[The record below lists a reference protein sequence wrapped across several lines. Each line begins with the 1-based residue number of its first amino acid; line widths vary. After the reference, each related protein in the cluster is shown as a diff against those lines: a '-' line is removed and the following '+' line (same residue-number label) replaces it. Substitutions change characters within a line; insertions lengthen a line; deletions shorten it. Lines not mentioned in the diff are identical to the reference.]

1 MTTVEAN
8 ADRLMTSVRALS
20 TGVEVNFADGRS
32 GVIPFGGARGMEGKR
47 LAGVEL
53 PSPHELILRTTTG
66 EAVDIP
72 WDFARHYCDPG
83 YRARAEAAAS
93 RGRDAMGRRIRSL
106 RNRAVMTQQ
115 ELASKAGIGRVT
127 LVRIENGEQLPRFE
141 TLTALADALQRPP
154 GGSADGRRG
163 VSSPHILIGDT
174 R

>member
-1 MTTVEAN
+1 MNAAQRAAEPN

-20 TGVEVNFADGRS
+20 TGVEVTFADGRS
-32 GVIPFGGARGMEGKR
+32 GGIPFGDARGMEGKR
-47 LAGVEL
+47 LAALEL
-53 PSPHELILRTTTG
+53 PSPHELILRATTG

-93 RGRDAMGRRIRSL
+93 RGRDATGRRIRSL
-106 RNRAVMTQQ
+106 RKRAVMTQQ

-141 TLTALADALQRPP
+141 TLTALADALQRPT
-154 GGSADGRRG
+154 AD
-163 VSSPHILIGDT
+163 LLMDDAE
-174 R
+174 

>member
-8 ADRLMTSVRALS
+8 ADRMMTSVRALS

-32 GVIPFGGARGMEGKR
+32 GVIPFGDARGMKGKR
-47 LAGVEL
+47 LAGLEL

-83 YRARAEAAAS
+83 YRA
-93 RGRDAMGRRIRSL
+93 
-106 RNRAVMTQQ
+106 RAVMTQQ

-141 TLTALADALQRPP
+141 TLTALAGALQRP
-154 GGSADGRRG
+154 AAELLMD
-163 VSSPHILIGDT
+163 DT
-174 R
+174 E

>member
-20 TGVEVNFADGRS
+20 MGVEVNFADGRS
-32 GVIPFGGARGMEGKR
+32 GVIPFGDARGMEGKR
-47 LAGVEL
+47 LAGLEL

-93 RGRDAMGRRIRSL
+93 RGRDATGRRIRSL
-106 RNRAVMTQQ
+106 RKRAVMAQQ

-141 TLTALADALQRPP
+141 TLTALAGALQRPA
-154 GGSADGRRG
+154 ADLLLDDAGAAART
-163 VSSPHILIGDT
+163 SS
-174 R
+174 

>member
-8 ADRLMTSVRALS
+8 ADRLMTSVRTVSA
-20 TGVEVNFADGRS
+20 GVEVTFADGRS
-32 GVIPFGGARGMEGKR
+32 GVIPFSDARGMEGKR
-47 LAGVEL
+47 LAGLEL

-93 RGRDAMGRRIRSL
+93 RGRDATGRRIRSL
-106 RNRAVMTQQ
+106 RKRAVMTQQ

-127 LVRIENGEQLPRFE
+127 LMRIENGEQLPRFE
-141 TLTALADALQRPP
+141 TLTALAGALQRPA
-154 GGSADGRRG
+154 ADLLMDDAGAAART
-163 VSSPHILIGDT
+163 SS
-174 R
+174 

>member
-8 ADRLMTSVRALS
+8 VDRLMTSVRALS
-20 TGVEVNFADGRS
+20 TGVEVSFADGRS
-32 GVIPFGGARGMEGKR
+32 GVIPLSDVRGMESGR
-47 LAGVEL
+47 IAALEL

-66 EAVDIP
+66 VAVDIP
-72 WDFARHYCDPG
+72 WDFARHYCDPA
-83 YRARAEAAAS
+83 YRALAEAAAS

-141 TLTALADALQRPP
+141 TLAALADALQRPA
-154 GGSADGRRG
+154 AD
-163 VSSPHILIGDT
+163 LLLDDAE
-174 R
+174 